1 MTDNVL
7 QERYEVVRTLGI
19 GGMSNVYLVKD
30 KKLEC
35 LWAMKRIGRKHNK
48 APEVMLEMYTK
59 EVYLLKSLRH
69 SGIPRIVDT
78 FTDCHYLY
86 VVMDYIEG
94 VSLGDY
100 VSAGHIVQ
108 VEEVISWMLQLCDI
122 FIYLHSRQPYPI
134 LYLDLKPQNIM
145 VTPLHQIKLIDFGA
159 CEYEDRKKIIR
170 RIASPRLH
178 CKGSEI
184 TW

>member
-159 CEYEDRKKIIR
+159 CEYEDRKKRIR